1 MTEPV
6 EVKVEGVTYKVH
18 SDGDV
23 FRVNPGILGSS
34 TRLVGKIPP
43 STPLNELEKKIRVL
57 PNR

>member
-18 SDGDV
+18 PDGDV

-34 TRLVGKIPP
+34 TRLVGRISP
-43 STPLNELEKKIRVL
+43 STPQNELENKIRDL